1 VADTEPTPNPVLQFE
16 LPEEVETPSVVVDI
30 DALERNIALMR
41 DAMATRGVGLRP
53 HTKTSKCVEVV
64 QRQVAAGA
72 VGLTVA
78 TLGEAEALADA
89 GFTELFQAYPLWAG
103 TPARARRLRD
113 LHERCELMV
122 GVESVDSAEALG
134 AAMRRASRPLAV
146 LVEVDPGMQR
156 TGVDPAEVGAVARA
170 ALDAGLDVRGAF
182 TFGGHVYSTCDAAG
196 AADDE
201 VRVLESAAGALAAI
215 GIVDPILS
223 AGSTA
228 TASMSARPPVTD
240 ERPGVYVFQD
250 RQQLTLGSAAPDSIA
265 MVVAATVIASH
276 VDGRFVLDAGSKA
289 LGADRPAWLSGH
301 GHVAGDDDAQLLGL
315 SEHHCVAR
323 TVGRRP
329 RVGEVV
335 AVVPN
340 HCCTVVNLTDELI
353 AVRDGAVVDRWRIAS
368 RGRNT

>member
-1 VADTEPTPNPVLQFE
+1 VADTATTPDPVLQFD
-16 LPEEVETPSVVVDI
+16 LPEEVETPSVVVDV
-30 DALERNIALMR
+30 DALERNIAAMR
-41 DAMATRGVGLRP
+41 DAMAVRGVGLRP

-64 QRQVAAGA
+64 RRQVEAGV

-78 TLGEAEALADA
+78 TLGEAEVLVGA
-89 GFTELFQAYPLWAG
+89 GFTDLFQAYPLWAG

-113 LHERCELMV
+113 LHERCTLLI
-122 GVESVDSAEALG
+122 GVESVDSARALG
-134 AAMRRASRPLAV
+134 AAMRGADRPLGV
-146 LVEVDPGMQR
+146 LVELDPGMHR
-156 TGVDPAEVGAVARA
+156 TGVGPEEVGAVARA
-170 ALDAGLDVRGAF
+170 ALDAGLEVRGAF

-201 VRVLESAAGALAAI
+201 VRVLAAASESLAAL

-265 MVVAATVIASH
+265 MVVAATVVASH
-276 VDGRFVLDAGSKA
+276 ADGRFVLDAGSKV
-289 LGADRPAWLSGH
+289 LGADRPTWLAGH
-301 GHVAGDDDAQLLGL
+301 GHVAGDDHAELVGL

-323 TVGRRP
+323 TTGRRP
-329 RVGEVV
+329 AVGEVV

-353 AVRDGAVVDRWRIAS
+353 AIRDGRFVDRWPVAA